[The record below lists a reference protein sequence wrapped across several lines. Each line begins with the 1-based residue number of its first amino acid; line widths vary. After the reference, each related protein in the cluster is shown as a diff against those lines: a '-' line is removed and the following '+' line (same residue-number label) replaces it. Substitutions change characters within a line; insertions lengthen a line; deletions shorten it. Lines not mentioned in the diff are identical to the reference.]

1 VNFAHNIRFP
11 GSEDVSGFSDVQR
24 HAPSEVRTTLY
35 FLLLRKSTSW
45 KFSTL
50 PPPRRAL
57 FLISPPV
64 SFAKAIRKVR
74 IPPSVRFRLRMS
86 AWTAGSVPSIVFT
99 GVPFSWV

>member
-1 VNFAHNIRFP
+1 M
-11 GSEDVSGFSDVQR
+11 
-24 HAPSEVRTTLY
+24 TLY

-50 PPPRRAL
+50 PPPGRAL

-74 IPPSVRFRLRMS
+74 IPPSVRFRLRMA
-86 AWTAGSVPSIVFT
+86 AWTPGSVPSIVLT
-99 GVPFSWV
+99 GVPISWV